1 MKASKSSRH
10 AIHSIAQSGVDGALA
25 LALETI
31 SKDILRNRIITYCD
45 IIAGLREALQE
56 DLVVQGADVVRY
68 HEDSMSEDAED
79 NEEDSTS
86 ETEAEGG
93 RDSEKKPIALRN
105 EDATPRWTKCL
116 NCEQEFD
123 VTNNDR
129 GDCQWH
135 KGQPFMPL
143 LFTCH

>member
-1 MKASKSSRH
+1 M
-10 AIHSIAQSGVDGALA
+10 
-25 LALETI
+25 
-31 SKDILRNRIITYCD
+31 
-45 IIAGLREALQE
+45 
-56 DLVVQGADVVRY
+56 RY

-79 NEEDSTS
+79 NEDTSS
-86 ETEAEGG
+86 ETGAEGG
-93 RDSEKKPIALRN
+93 RDSKKKPIVLR
-105 EDATPRWTKCL
+105 DDDTTPRWTKCL

-135 KGQPFMPL
+135 KGQPSMPP